1 MAQRPTTA
9 ATSRFRAIFDAALMS
24 YKQQTKKDLI
34 THPLAPQLQGCDSTS
49 DIIAILQE
57 QVRHFDSRSGDE
69 RLQKWFPLTVN
80 ALNASLFLWADRSHL
95 EGLLDDQ

>member
-57 QVRHFDSRSGDE
+57 QVRHFDSSRSGDE
-69 RLQKWFPLTVN
+69 RLPVPKWFPLSVN
-80 ALNASLFLWADRSHL
+80 VLSAYLFL
-95 EGLLDDQ
+95 